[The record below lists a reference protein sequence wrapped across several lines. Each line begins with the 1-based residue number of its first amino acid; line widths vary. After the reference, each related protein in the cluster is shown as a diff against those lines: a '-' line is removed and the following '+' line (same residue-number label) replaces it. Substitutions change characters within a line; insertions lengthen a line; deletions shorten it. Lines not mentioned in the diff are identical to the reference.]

1 MTLEG
6 SSNED
11 RFNKRDFIFCV
22 KKNKLFTLRSI
33 TLSQPASEKL
43 SYGSPHAAPALLT
56 KKSIPSSCSDNFF
69 ESSVIPSIL
78 LMSHGM
84 GMHS

>member
-6 SSNED
+6 SSNEV
-11 RFNKRDFIFCV
+11 RFNKSAFIFCV

-43 SYGSPHAAPALLT
+43 SYDSPHAAPALLT
-56 KKSIPSSCSDNFF
+56 KKSIPSSCSANFF

-84 GMHS
+84 GIHS